1 MCQVEYMTLLFSHM
15 CVCEFHFVSSFFQK
29 FSHDLSVSHCVSSFG
44 NSIFFVLLNIALV
57 PILKFAWKL
66 IVNQA
71 YMTHVRRFWRTS
83 QSLHLA
89 KHKFFKIYFHNVMTA
104 PTQKNVSWNWQQRK
118 CQTSMWN
125 LSGENLTH
133 SILSIWYYPSL
144 YVLNEQ
150 SVILGWW
157 LFLFSY

>member
-1 MCQVEYMTLLFSHM
+1 MNSISLV
-15 CVCEFHFVSSFFQK
+15 VSFRNFT
-29 FSHDLSVSHCVSSFG
+29 HDLSVSHCVSSFG

-57 PILKFAWKL
+57 PILKFALKL

-89 KHKFFKIYFHNVMTA
+89 RHKFFYDLLSQCNDSTH
-104 PTQKNVSWNWQQRK
+104 PKNVSWNWQQRK

-125 LSGENLTH
+125 LSRQNLTH
-133 SILSIWYYPSL
+133 SFLSIWYYPSL
-144 YVLNEQ
+144 YVPNGQ
-150 SVILGWW
+150 GVILGWW
-157 LFLFSY
+157 FFLFSD

>member
-1 MCQVEYMTLLFSHM
+1 MTLLFSHM

-44 NSIFFVLLNIALV
+44 NSIFFVLLNIALF
-57 PILKFAWKL
+57 PISKFALKL

-89 KHKFFKIYFHNVMTA
+89 RHKFFKDLLSQCNDSAH
-104 PTQKNVSWNWQQRK
+104 PQKSVSWNWQQRK
-118 CQTSMWN
+118 CQHSMWN
-125 LSGENLTH
+125 LSRQNLTH
-133 SILSIWYYPSL
+133 FILSIWYYRSL
-144 YVLNEQ
+144 YVLNGER
-150 SVILGWW
+150 VIFCWW
-157 LFLFSY
+157 LFLFSW